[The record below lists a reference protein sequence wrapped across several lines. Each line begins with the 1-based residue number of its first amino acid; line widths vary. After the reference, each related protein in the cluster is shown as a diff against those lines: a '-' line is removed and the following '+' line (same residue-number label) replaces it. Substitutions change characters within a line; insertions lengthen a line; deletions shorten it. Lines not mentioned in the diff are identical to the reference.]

1 MSMENSLF
9 LQAENALASARKAPS
24 LGSAANEEKARQVA
38 EDFESVFLSQLLKNM
53 FTSVQVEAPFGGGH
67 AEEMWRSLQVDE
79 YGKMITKTGGIGVAD
94 AVFKE
99 MLKMQEAS

>member
-1 MSMENSLF
+1 
-9 LQAENALASARKAPS
+9 
-24 LGSAANEEKARQVA
+24 
-38 EDFESVFLSQLLKNM
+38 M

-79 YGKMITKTGGIGVAD
+79 YGKMIARTGGIGVAD

-99 MLKMQEAS
+99 MLKIQEAS